1 MDLRSSYGFHGTK
14 YKLRHEYL
22 EGQESSFDASLL
34 SSRWYDLQHLGDE
47 EDIAF
52 YLGLV
57 RRLLPPSAFL
67 ELGCVTA
74 RITLPLAETGM
85 FKQSAL
91 ARALVRTVASTV
103 LEGWQK
109 TSSDR

>member
-22 EGQESSFDASLL
+22 EGQETPLTQVYYHPDG
-34 SSRWYDLQHLGDE
+34 YDLQHLGDE

-57 RRLLPPSAFL
+57 RRLLPPSAFSS
-67 ELGCVTA
+67 
-74 RITLPLAETGM
+74 
-85 FKQSAL
+85 SA
-91 ARALVRTVASTV
+91 ASRP
-103 LEGWQK
+103 E
-109 TSSDR
+109 